1 MIGRQHRPDS
11 QAVHLERHSLDVVI
25 QSVRLVKRPAEENF
39 MRDIVRSILIAIA
52 VAGLT
57 LPAAGLW
64 GGNAFAQA
72 KRAPT
77 PANAVPPADAPMKQ
91 IALTEKQIEGVLA
104 AQKDMEA
111 LDDKLSDDPNMKPNS
126 KVAAD
131 LEAISKKSGFA
142 SYAEYNNVMDNIS
155 LVLGGFDPVTKKYIG
170 AEAVLK
176 QQIAAVQ
183 ADTKMPAKEK
193 KQALGDMNAALKT
206 PAPKIENKGN
216 IDLVGKNYDKLVGAL
231 SEDEDE

>member
-1 MIGRQHRPDS
+1 MR
-11 QAVHLERHSLDVVI
+11 DVV
-25 QSVRLVKRPAEENF
+25 
-39 MRDIVRSILIAIA
+39 RSAIIAIA

-57 LPAAGLW
+57 LSAAAVS

-72 KRAPT
+72 KPAAAP
-77 PANAVPPADAPMKQ
+77 AEAASPADAPMKQ

-111 LDDKLSDDPNMKPNS
+111 LDDKLPDNPNVKPDAQ
-126 KVAAD
+126 VAAE

-142 SYAEYNNVMDNIS
+142 SYAEYNSVMDNIS
-155 LVLGGFDPVTKKYIG
+155 LVLSGFDPATKKYIG

-183 ADTKMPAKEK
+183 ADTKMPSKEK
-193 KQALGDMNAALKT
+193 KQALDDMNAALQA
-206 PAPKIENKGN
+206 PAPAIENKGN
-216 IDLVGKNYDKLVGAL
+216 IDLVAKHYDKLVGAL
-231 SEDEDE
+231 SEGEDE

>member
-1 MIGRQHRPDS
+1 
-11 QAVHLERHSLDVVI
+11 
-25 QSVRLVKRPAEENF
+25 
-39 MRDIVRSILIAIA
+39 MRDIVRSTVIAIA

-57 LPAAGLW
+57 LSAAALSDGS
-64 GGNAFAQA
+64 AFAQA
-72 KRAPT
+72 KRASA
-77 PANAVPPADAPMKQ
+77 PAEATPPADAPVKQ

-111 LDDKLSDDPNMKPNS
+111 LDDKLPDDPNMKPDS

-155 LVLGGFDPVTKKYIG
+155 LVLGGFDPATKKYVG

-193 KQALGDMNAALKT
+193 KQAVDDMNAALQT
-206 PAPKIENKGN
+206 PVPVVENQGN
-216 IDLVGKNYDKLVGAL
+216 IDLVAKYYDKLVGAL
-231 SEDEDE
+231 SEADDE